1 MSADSMKSPDL
12 LDEMR
17 SEYDFRGA
25 ERGRHAERF
34 RRGALLIGDIELA
47 GRRLPCVAEAGV
59 SDWVWVET
67 LRTPPEDTTV
77 ARYHSSNEPWWE
89 ERGTGRRL
97 TERVLHWAPIR
108 RQIA

>member
-1 MSADSMKSPDL
+1 MGSV
-12 LDEMR
+12 DEMR
-17 SEYDFRGA
+17 SEYDFRGG

-34 RRGALLIGDIELA
+34 ERGALLIGDIEFA
-47 GRRLPCVAEAGV
+47 SRKLPPVAESGV

-77 ARYHSSNEPWWE
+77 ARYHSTTEPSTTEPWWE
-89 ERGTGRRL
+89 EQGTGRRL

-108 RQIA
+108 GQIA